1 LEAHFSAKS
10 SRVLELSQENI
21 MQFYSR
27 HIKRA
32 VAIAVATA
40 VVTIT
45 AFAASPQ
52 SPPGAA
58 PTKIDPSVIPGP
70 KLSQT
75 MLQSVRCPGTIT
87 AAATNAPPPWLPSA
101 ASMNVVDAKLSNQP
115 AAQQQMLCYYE
126 GSGSKWSVGRN
137 IQPEFKSCTVAT
149 NSSFSCLK

>member
-1 LEAHFSAKS
+1 
-10 SRVLELSQENI
+10 

-32 VAIAVATA
+32 VAIAVTTTAATVA
-40 VVTIT
+40 TLA

-58 PTKIDPSVIPGP
+58 PTKIDPSVIQGP
-70 KLSQT
+70 TLSQT
-75 MLQSVRCPGTIT
+75 LLQSVRCPSTIT

-101 ASMNVVDAKLSNQP
+101 VSMNVVDAKLSNQP
-115 AAQQQMLCYYE
+115 PAQQQMLCYYE
-126 GSGSKWSVGRN
+126 GSGSKWYVGRN